1 MEKVLGPAGVDPP
14 LTGAR
19 GENRT
24 QHGALLL
31 QEGRELLEYT
41 TSTTSATGKKTAKKK
56 PIPSNT
62 AEKFLRSLIAYFEGS
77 SGEDET
83 RPVEGDVLN
92 AIAKIQRML
101 EEQKNERDH
110 YTVRSMTTSGQ
121 NNQNDSSISR
131 LSYAQALASPGGTV
145 HTHVTSIATPTAAK
159 EIRIRV
165 SDKAYSDSLRK
176 KNKSSEHPSADTAP
190 LLEW

>member
-101 EEQKNERDH
+101 EE
-110 YTVRSMTTSGQ
+110 
-121 NNQNDSSISR
+121 
-131 LSYAQALASPGGTV
+131 
-145 HTHVTSIATPTAAK
+145 
-159 EIRIRV
+159 
-165 SDKAYSDSLRK
+165 
-176 KNKSSEHPSADTAP
+176 
-190 LLEW
+190 